1 MKRSGASLAV
11 FALEQ
16 IGVKATFGI
25 PGVHNTELYDELNN
39 SKSIQPY
46 LVTHECGAA
55 FMADAV
61 SRTSDSIGTIVIV
74 PAAGMTHALSG
85 IGEAYLDG
93 IPMLILSGGVRTDS
107 GRSYQLHQIDQLK
120 IMEGITKKAFRI
132 QDHKEII
139 PTIYEAYRIATT
151 EECGPTFVEIP
162 VNIQLFQGE
171 VDSLPLYHRNETQR
185 TIPMERISEAV
196 QLLKSAKHPGLFV
209 GWGAKNATQELIEIS
224 EILNAPV
231 ATTLQGL
238 SVFPASHRNHTG
250 MGFGEYSVPAGEA
263 AFDSCDCLIAIG
275 TRFSEIPTGSFGM
288 KVPENLIHIDVNPN
302 VFSKNYPAKVS
313 ILGDAKE
320 VLVALLDALRRN
332 DIVLKE
338 DSNRLEAL
346 ILKKKREYQNEWYR
360 HIVKDRVNP
369 ALFFKGLRENMND
382 DSILVVD
389 DGNHTFLA
397 AELFPVNQTKT
408 FISPTDFNCMGYCV
422 PASIGAKL
430 MNPEKTVV
438 GIVGDGA
445 FLMTGLELITASSQN
460 LGVIIFVFYDGE
472 LSQISQGQ
480 QIPYGR
486 KTCTV
491 LGEMN
496 LKGIATGTGAAY
508 LHLTSNEEI
517 VSVVQE
523 SIRISKTGQPVVI
536 EVKVDYSKAT
546 RFTKGVVKTNLGRF
560 PLGEKFRFIGRALLR
575 KIIG

>member
-1 MKRSGASLAV
+1 MKRSGASLVV

-61 SRTSDSIGTIVIV
+61 SRTSGSIGTIVIV

-93 IPMLILSGGVRTDS
+93 IPMLILSGGVRTDN

-120 IMEGITKKAFRI
+120 ILEGITKKAFRI
-132 QDHKEII
+132 QSYKEII

-151 EECGPTFVEIP
+151 EECGPTFIEIP

-171 VDSLPLYHRNETQR
+171 VDSLPLYQR
-185 TIPMERISEAV
+185 SNSQTKVESEKIFEAI
-196 QLLKSAKHPGLFV
+196 QILKSASHPGIFV
-209 GWGAKNATQELIEIS
+209 GWGAKDAVKELIEIS
-224 EILNAPV
+224 ELLNAPV

-238 SVFPASHRNHTG
+238 SVFPASHKNHTG

-263 AFDSCDCLIAIG
+263 AFASCDCLLAIG

-288 KVPENLIHIDVNPN
+288 KVPENLIHVDINQN

-313 ILGDAKE
+313 ILGDAKD
-320 VLVALLDALRRN
+320 VLTSLL
-332 DIVLKE
+332 E
-338 DSNRLEAL
+338 E
-346 ILKKKREYQNEWYR
+346 LKKENFSQIKDSKKLEELIFKKKQEYQNEWSQ
-360 HIVKDRVNP
+360 HNVKDRVNP
-369 ALFFKGLRENMND
+369 ALFFQGLRNRLSD

-430 MNPEKTVV
+430 MNPDKTVV

-445 FLMTGLELITASSQN
+445 FLMTGLELVTASSQN
-460 LGVIIFVFYDGE
+460 IGVIIFVFYDGE

-486 KTCTV
+486 KTCTI

-496 LKGIATGTGAAY
+496 LKGIATGTGAGY
-508 LHLTSNEEI
+508 LHLFSNDQIASVIEEA
-517 VSVVQE
+517 
-523 SIRISKTGQPVVI
+523 IRISETGQPVVV
-536 EVKVDYSKAT
+536 EVKIDYSKAT